1 MRARNKLSWIIFIL
15 VLSEHTFA
23 YELRAS
29 TIIPPDTLP
38 KTLLSVEPV
47 QSKNPVTKRLGFVA
61 LGLLGGMLA
70 YFTAMLTFG
79 ILYGGT
85 GAGLILLPV
94 ALFFL
99 AGGFFFLVKAFK
111 KQHKPYKQMSRAER
125 KREWRG
131 FFYTWLVTT
140 VVFVLLVLSQVR
152 G

>member
-61 LGLLGGMLA
+61 LGLLGGILA
-70 YFTAMLTFG
+70 YVTGMATFAL
-79 ILYGGT
+79 LYGGSV
-85 GAGLILLPV
+85 AGLILLPV
-94 ALFFL
+94 ALGLL
-99 AGGFFFLVKAFK
+99 AGGFYFLFK
-111 KQHKPYKQMSRAER
+111 SFRKQHKPYKQMDRAER
-125 KREWRG
+125 KREVRK
-131 FFYTWLVTT
+131 FLYTWLATT
-140 VVFVLLVLSQVR
+140 AGFVLLVLSLVSR
-152 G
+152 